1 MQPGLTVIVG
11 PRGTGKTD
19 VAVQIISNIY
29 RDNPNQRTL
38 IVTHSNQA
46 LNQLFEKIIHL
57 DVDERRLLRLGH
69 GEASLE
75 TEQDFSRHGRV
86 NYVLAKRIHLLE
98 KVDKLKVSLKV
109 VGDVGYT
116 CETALD
122 FFTYHVKDRWKTF
135 LENASK
141 NESVNYVLAK
151 RIHLLEKVDKLKVS
165 LKVVGD
171 VGYTCETALDFST
184 YHVKDRWKT
193 VLENASKNESV
204 NYVNNAFPF
213 KEFFSDAP
221 QPQPQPLFQCRSLQE
236 DLEMA
241 KSCYR

>member
-11 PRGTGKTD
+11 PPGTGKTD
-19 VAVQIISNIY
+19 VAVHIISNIY
-29 RDNPNQRTL
+29 HNNPNQRTL

-122 FFTYHVKDRWKTF
+122 FSTYHVKDRWKTF
-135 LENASK
+135 
-141 NESVNYVLAK
+141 
-151 RIHLLEKVDKLKVS
+151 
-165 LKVVGD
+165 
-171 VGYTCETALDFST
+171 
-184 YHVKDRWKT
+184 
-193 VLENASKNESV
+193 LENASKNESV

-221 QPQPQPLFQCRSLQE
+221 QPQPLFQCRSLQE

>member
-11 PRGTGKTD
+11 PPGTGKTD

-29 RDNPNQRTL
+29 HNNPNQRTL

-57 DVDERRLLRLGH
+57 DVDERHLLRLGH
-69 GEASLE
+69 GEESLE

-86 NYVLAKRIHLLE
+86 NYVLAKRIHLLLE
-98 KVDKLKVSLKV
+98 KVDKLKESLKV

-122 FFTYHVKDRWKTF
+122 FF
-135 LENASK
+135 
-141 NESVNYVLAK
+141 
-151 RIHLLEKVDKLKVS
+151 
-165 LKVVGD
+165 
-171 VGYTCETALDFST
+171 T

>member
-11 PRGTGKTD
+11 PPGTGKTD
-19 VAVQIISNIY
+19 VAVQIILNIY

-46 LNQLFEKIIHL
+46 VNQLFEKIIHL
-57 DVDERRLLRLGH
+57 DVDERHLLRLGH
-69 GEASLE
+69 GEESLE

-86 NYVLAKRIHLLE
+86 NYVLAKRIHLLLE
-98 KVDKLKVSLKV
+98 KVDKLKESLKV

-141 NESVNYVLAK
+141 NV
-151 RIHLLEKVDKLKVS
+151 
-165 LKVVGD
+165 
-171 VGYTCETALDFST
+171 
-184 YHVKDRWKT
+184 
-193 VLENASKNESV
+193 SV

-213 KEFFSDAP
+213 KEFFSDA
-221 QPQPQPLFQCRSLQE
+221 PQPQPLFQCRSLQE